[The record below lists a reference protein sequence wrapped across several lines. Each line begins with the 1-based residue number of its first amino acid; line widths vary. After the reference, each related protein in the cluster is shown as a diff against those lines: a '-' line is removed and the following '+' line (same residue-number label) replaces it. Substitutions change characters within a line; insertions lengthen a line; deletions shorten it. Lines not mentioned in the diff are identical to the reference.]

1 MTFSPFSEFFS
12 SSDAMKIYLQVGDPS
27 YTTSSAS
34 KLQNKKKQ
42 GVSPQELCLVELHPA
57 FSHMSVLLMESVL
70 LTGHG
75 EFVTRSKKEN
85 YQTAIQ
91 FSGHISHRYRLSRE
105 EIEEFQVIYDNILD
119 NWIVWKQS
127 QKRKLQK

>member
-12 SSDAMKIYLQVGDPS
+12 SSDAMKMYLQVGDS
-27 YTTSSAS
+27 SCKISSAS
-34 KLQNKKKQ
+34 NLQNKKRQ
-42 GVSPQELCLVELHPA
+42 GVSPQELFLIELHPA

-75 EFVTRSKKEN
+75 EFVTRSKQEN

-91 FSGHISHRYRLSRE
+91 FSGHISHRYRLSKQE
-105 EIEEFQVIYDNILD
+105 VEEFQVIYDNILD
-119 NWIVWKQS
+119 NWIAWKRS
-127 QKRKLQK
+127 YKGRLQK

>member
-27 YTTSSAS
+27 CKMSSAS
-34 KLQNKKKQ
+34 KLHNKKKQ

-91 FSGHISHRYRLSRE
+91 FSGHISHRYRLSKQE
-105 EIEEFQVIYDNILD
+105 VEEFQVIYDNILE
-119 NWIVWKQS
+119 NWIAWKLSYKGRPQ
-127 QKRKLQK
+127 Q